1 MRRARLL
8 AAALANR
15 SSFRAN
21 PFRLDRIR
29 INAIRELLTVTDGV
43 ALAVKGKVYYQPD
56 FIYCKRSLIKF
67 GDFLHFM
74 KIIPLS
80 IPTPFYVGAVNVYL
94 IKENPLT
101 LIDAGPKTP
110 EAYEALREK
119 LGQNGI
125 KFSDIERI
133 VLTHAHEDHCGLA
146 RRIRDE
152 AKNAKVYVHG
162 WETGHLFGR
171 LAREENKKLMLRAGV
186 PETVFAEMQTTYAEI
201 SLLTDALDDGDFV
214 ELKDEQ
220 DLEFSSGVL
229 KVLHTPGHTP
239 GSCSFIRESNR
250 TLICGDCVLKRITP
264 NPTLAPDPFNPEQ
277 RFKSLA
283 EYLVSLAKIR
293 SYSPTLL
300 YGGHGEPITDF
311 EEIFNRYVRAIDERQ
326 KNIISLVSK
335 QGETAFEIARKL
347 FPEAINRDVH
357 RFLAISESI
366 AHLDYAEMENKI
378 SVELKDGV
386 EYYKKS

>member
-1 MRRARLL
+1 
-8 AAALANR
+8 
-15 SSFRAN
+15 
-21 PFRLDRIR
+21 
-29 INAIRELLTVTDGV
+29 
-43 ALAVKGKVYYQPD
+43 
-56 FIYCKRSLIKF
+56 
-67 GDFLHFM
+67 M

-80 IPTPFYVGAVNVYL
+80 IPTPFYVGDVNVYL
-94 IKENPLT
+94 IKDEPLT

-110 EAYEALREK
+110 EAYDALREK
-119 LGQNGI
+119 LKLSGVNL
-125 KFSDIERI
+125 SDIERI
-133 VLTHAHEDHCGLA
+133 ILTHAHEDHCGLA
-146 RRIRDE
+146 KRIRDE
-152 AKNAKVYVHG
+152 AKNAEIYVHG

-171 LAREENKKLMLRAGV
+171 LAREENKKIMLRAGI
-186 PETVFAEMQTTYAEI
+186 PEKVFAEMQQMYAEI
-201 SLLTDALDDGDFV
+201 SLLTDALSEGEFH

-264 NPTLAPDPFNPEQ
+264 NPTLALDPFDAEK
-277 RFKSLA
+277 RFNSLA

-311 EEIFNRYVRAIDERQ
+311 EEIFNRYVRSIDERQ
-326 KNIISLVSK
+326 RNVIALVSK

-347 FPEAINRDVH
+347 FPDAIDRDVH
-357 RFLAISESI
+357 RYLAISEAV
-366 AHLDYAEMENKI
+366 AHLDYAASENKI
-378 SVELKDGV
+378 AVELKDGV